1 MIKLKR
7 LFVEQ
12 PNQKPSDIKLMDI
25 IEDVVELEKRVID
38 LKKRLK
44 ELVPQVGE
52 KSRKIDPNFFKKSN
66 NGEYLRSD
74 DDNDIPK
81 DKEWRRYMRY

>member
-81 DKEWRRYMRY
+81 DKE

>member
-7 LFVEQ
+7 LFLEQ

-52 KSRKIDPNFFKKSN
+52 KSRKIDPNFFKKSKD
-66 NGEYLRSD
+66 GEYLRSD

-81 DKEWRRYMRY
+81 DKE

>member
-1 MIKLKR
+1 MIKLKK
-7 LFVEQ
+7 LYLEQ
-12 PNQKPSDIKLMDI
+12 DEKPNDIKLMDV

-44 ELVPQVGE
+44 ELVPQVKP
-52 KSRKIDPNFFKKSN
+52 KSRKIDPDFFN
-66 NGEYLRSD
+66 TTDYLQSK

-81 DKEWRRYMRY
+81 DDE

>member
-52 KSRKIDPNFFKKSN
+52 KSRKIDPNFFKKSKD
-66 NGEYLRSD
+66 GEYLRSD

-81 DKEWRRYMRY
+81 DKE

>member
-1 MIKLKR
+1 MIKLKK
-7 LFVEQ
+7 LYLEQ
-12 PNQKPSDIKLMDI
+12 DEKPNDIKLMDV

-52 KSRKIDPNFFKKSN
+52 KSRKIDPNFF
-66 NGEYLRSD
+66 
-74 DDNDIPK
+74 
-81 DKEWRRYMRY
+81 

>member
-7 LFVEQ
+7 LFLEQ

-52 KSRKIDPNFFKKSN
+52 KSRKIDPNFFKKSKD
-66 NGEYLRSD
+66 GECLRSD

-81 DKEWRRYMRY
+81 DKE

>member
-1 MIKLKR
+1 M
-7 LFVEQ
+7 EQ

-52 KSRKIDPNFFKKSN
+52 KSRKIDPNFFKKSKD
-66 NGEYLRSD
+66 GEYLRSD

-81 DKEWRRYMRY
+81 DKE